1 MKSVASFIAVLVLL
15 ILLPAPAQAEPVG
28 RITCVEGRVEI
39 ASPGQI
45 ARPAHIGTE
54 VYRGD
59 IIRTKS
65 RAKAEIT
72 FTDAAIMRLAQKSG
86 VEISDYMIRK
96 GMRRGT
102 GYLFRATIGSI
113 ASKFFRIAS
122 FSWRNRYEVPHTA
135 VAGVR

>member
-1 MKSVASFIAVLVLL
+1 MRIVVSFIGILLLL

-45 ARPAHIGTE
+45 ARPAHIGSE
-54 VYRGD
+54 AYRGD

-65 RAKAEIT
+65 KARAEIT
-72 FTDAAIMRLAQKSG
+72 FTDAGIMRLAQKSA
-86 VEISDYMIRK
+86 VEISDSM
-96 GMRRGT
+96 T
-102 GYLFRATIGSI
+102 GKRMKRAVMGLFRVKIGSA
-113 ASKFFRIAS
+113 ASKFLTMAS
-122 FSWRNRYEVPHTA
+122 FLRNRCELVHTA